1 MHMNLDEKVTMFASI
16 KDTAKPHYVSLST
29 VFDRITNGTSKETI
43 EKIRKG
49 DSSLKKNL
57 PVALFSGIF

>member
-43 EKIRKG
+43 E
-49 DSSLKKNL
+49 
-57 PVALFSGIF
+57 